1 MAFRGVGAVDLVPAD
16 VESGLVKPKVGK
28 EEVVGQFVLVGKDEV
43 VEPRLARLQGH
54 LKTSS
59 MLVACTTVDHLLYNV
74 SSAFWDTSLPP
85 TRRIVPMAIFWKW
98 PESFSA
104 MQSFD
109 LLR

>member
-59 MLVACTTVDHLLYNV
+59 MLVA
-74 SSAFWDTSLPP
+74 
-85 TRRIVPMAIFWKW
+85 
-98 PESFSA
+98 
-104 MQSFD
+104 
-109 LLR
+109 